1 MKIRNDYVT
10 NSSSSSF
17 ILTFSTNDDYVEFVE
32 EMGWYDY
39 DEFLTFIKL
48 QLHRASQEELKK
60 RAKEFLYNVYY
71 AKYEKEVKN
80 NIKNETENLPLIKL
94 FAYLKSKECKD
105 LIDDKIKNDNN
116 YIESI
121 NKINNSEKIV
131 FSTIWD
137 TNGGLIEWAI
147 RNGFLKQTCR
157 KYLLIQHDVG

>member
-17 ILTFSTNDDYVEFVE
+17 ILTFSTNDDYAEFVE

-71 AKYEKEVKN
+71 AKYENEVKN
-80 NIKNETENLPLIKL
+80 TKDETENLSLSEL
-94 FAYLKSKECKD
+94 YVYLKSKECKD

-121 NKINNSEKIV
+121 NKIDNSEKIV

-137 TNGGLIEWAI
+137 TDGGLLEWAI
-147 RNGFLKQTCR
+147 RNGFLKQKCR
-157 KYLLIQHDVG
+157 EHLLIQHDVG